1 MVRPIL
7 FVVVLLV
14 GVLQPWWGTLP
25 LAMAEEHPQ
34 EKLAVTIAPPILLA
48 DESTHSVI
56 YLQLVGADG
65 VPRLASQDTRVSLV
79 SSDSRIVSVP
89 NSVHIPA
96 GKSYTTAPLTTTSA
110 TGTVVVTA
118 VVPGHAPASAEIE
131 IVSALDATPPFR
143 LVLYAAPGMI
153 LPGSQ
158 PPAKLAVMLLGA
170 NGRMVP
176 APESLNVVLS
186 SSDPDV
192 VRVAERVIVPKGE
205 HFATIDLEPLAV
217 GSATLSAVGSGF
229 VSEFIQIHVVEP
241 GGKAEAMVLY
251 LSPPVLSS
259 GAGSHQGV
267 IVQAIDTNG
276 TPVYFPCTQVH
287 LASSSPLSAEITPVA
302 EVTCGRNAHYASGTL
317 TIGPLPGKLT
327 ITAAATGLRPAA
339 AILDVQGQLPAQL
352 KAYLAPQGLL
362 RVEDTPG
369 FVAVQ
374 VLDGNGVPVNLHD
387 GIPITL
393 VGGGETFQDEVM
405 IPKGQSFV
413 TLRLGELQLANQ
425 VELWFVNPNLSSAPL
440 TVKFHTLTTSVQVIA
455 PDEPLF
461 PGDRSN
467 ILVRVQSA
475 GIPLPQAKLIWKATN
490 GTLSDTALETD
501 GRGEGRAV
509 FVAGEPGDGTIE
521 VTVSKVGY
529 AEAGTQAMVA
539 VVAPIEPD
547 NSSPRLLGIPVW
559 YLFIAMPAVLLAY
572 LLYKFLP
579 GFKRRQM

>member
-14 GVLQPWWGTLP
+14 IALQPWWDTP
-25 LAMAEEHPQ
+25 PQAMAEEPPQ
-34 EKLAVTIAPPILLA
+34 EKLALTIAPPILLA

-65 VPRLASQDTRVSLV
+65 VPRLASQDTLVSLV
-79 SSDSRIVSVP
+79 SSDSRIVRVP
-89 NSVHIPA
+89 NRVHIPA
-96 GKSYTTAPLTTTSA
+96 GKSYTIAPLTTTSA
-110 TGTVVVTA
+110 TGNVVVTA
-118 VVPGHAPASAEIE
+118 VIPGRAPVSAVIE
-131 IVSALDATPPFR
+131 IVSALDATSPFR
-143 LVLYAAPGMI
+143 LALYAAPGMI
-153 LPGSQ
+153 LPGGQ
-158 PPAKLAVMLLGA
+158 PPAKLAIMLLGA

-192 VRVAERVIVPKGE
+192 VRVAERVTIPKGE
-205 HFATIDLEPLAV
+205 HFAILDLEPMAA

-229 VSEFIQIHVVEP
+229 VSEFIEIRVVEP
-241 GGKAEAMVLY
+241 GETADALVLY

-259 GAGSHQGV
+259 GAGSHRGV

-276 TPVYFPCTQVH
+276 IPVYFPCTQVH

-317 TIGPLPGKLT
+317 TIGALPGTLT
-327 ITAAATGLRPAA
+327 ITAAATGLRPAV
-339 AILDVQGQLPAQL
+339 AILDVQGRLPAQL

-369 FVAVQ
+369 FAAVQ

-387 GIPITL
+387 GIPVTL

-413 TLRLGELQLANQ
+413 TLGLGDLQPASQ

-440 TVKFHTLTTSVQVIA
+440 TVKFHTLVTSVQVIA
-455 PDEPLF
+455 PEEPLF
-461 PGDRSN
+461 PGDQSN

-475 GIPLPQAKLIWKATN
+475 GIPLPQAKLAWKATN

-501 GRGEGRAV
+501 QRGEGRAV
-509 FVAGEPGDGTIE
+509 FVARDPGDGTIE
-521 VTVSKVGY
+521 VTVNKVGY
-529 AEAGTQAMVA
+529 TEVKTEAMVA
-539 VVAPIEPD
+539 VVAAIEPD
-547 NSSPRLLGIPVW
+547 KPSPRLLGIPVW

-579 GFKRRQM
+579 GFKRRQV